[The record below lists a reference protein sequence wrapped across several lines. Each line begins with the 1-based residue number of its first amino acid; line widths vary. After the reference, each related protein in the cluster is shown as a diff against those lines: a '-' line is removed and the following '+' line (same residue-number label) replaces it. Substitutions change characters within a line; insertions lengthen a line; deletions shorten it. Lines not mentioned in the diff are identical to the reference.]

1 VADNRLSA
9 LSLGAGFGEDR
20 SYPGSLAPLD
30 RWTAMR
36 ADPVMTRYV
45 ALLRGINVGGNN
57 LIRMPALKACFE
69 KQGFSDVVTYIQSGN
84 VLFSAAEAEA
94 AAIAGRIEGA
104 IKKTFG
110 CQASVA
116 LRTQKQMREIVAKA
130 PKGFGAAP
138 AEYRYDVIYLLP
150 ALTATAALKS
160 VPTAPGV
167 DTAHAGKGVLYFSRL
182 IEKAS
187 QSRLS
192 KLVGT
197 PIYKSMTIRN
207 WNTTTT
213 LLRLIDA
220 PAA

>member
-1 VADNRLSA
+1 MD
-9 LSLGAGFGEDR
+9 
-20 SYPGSLAPLD
+20 
-30 RWTAMR
+30 
-36 ADPVMTRYV
+36 RYV

-69 KQGFSDVVTYIQSGN
+69 KQGFSEVVTYIQSGN
-84 VLFSAAEAEA
+84 VLFSASGGDEA
-94 AAIAGRIEGA
+94 ALAARIEA
-104 IKKTFG
+104 ALAKTFG

-116 LRTQKQMREIVAKA
+116 LRTRKQMREIVGKA

-138 AEYRYDVIYLLP
+138 DDYRYDDIYLLP
-150 ALTATAALKS
+150 ALTAAAALKS

-167 DTAHAGKGVLYFSRL
+167 DQAHAGKGVLYFSRL

-187 QSRLS
+187 KSRLS
-192 KLVGT
+192 KLVGM
-197 PIYKSMTIRN
+197 PVYKSMTIRN

-213 LLRLIDA
+213 LLKLIDA